1 MELQIEYPLDY
12 MQDLYALLGVSSD
25 DLSEDDII
33 TLPFAGT
40 AELNLIELVPNAKA
54 ILEDT
59 ATAESTK
66 IKLTIAFINLIAYY
80 VYPSLKTKLLYS
92 ESDNKTIGTRFKD
105 ALSRDRNEFKAE
117 AIRQI
122 SSTGI
127 SSTISGYSLF
137 EVVTPAIDVISGV

>member
-25 DLSEDDII
+25 DLSEDDIL

-40 AELNLIELVPNAKA
+40 AELNLIELVPNAKV
-54 ILEDT
+54 ILEDSST
-59 ATAESTK
+59 TES
-66 IKLTIAFINLIAYY
+66 IKTRLTIAFINLIAYY

-122 SSTGI
+122 TSTGVN
-127 SSTISGYSLF
+127 SSISGYSLF

>member
-122 SSTGI
+122 SSTVLVL
-127 SSTISGYSLF
+127 LF
-137 EVVTPAIDVISGV
+137 LVIVYLK